1 MARTTT
7 PRGGRDRRR
16 HGLDRLAARL
26 IPLGGFGVLAAISAI
41 FLYLLWATLP
51 LLQEASQTPFGKP
64 GVAQNAAP
72 LLALDSRGDYLIQLD
87 GTGHLTLQALA
98 TGETV
103 FRQALALDGAP
114 PRHAW
119 PVGENGHLYAVL
131 LESGALQFFAL
142 EFPVRVNEGV
152 AERKIRLSYPF
163 GQTPLLLPGGVSGNR
178 LQSFWE
184 ETQLTLAY
192 ISETKGPNGTATLH
206 FLAFD
211 EVELGLPLLPGRHY
225 RYPLARAPERLARR
239 GQQWLFL
246 DYGDRLE
253 AWFARFADSAEPAA
267 SLKLSPATP
276 RALLFGG
283 QTWLLGQA
291 DGTLRRTFPVRDS
304 AGRFRFEDA
313 RPLTLPAAAQRL
325 HAVPGQRRILVTVA
339 GGEHRLLEATSGA
352 TLLALA
358 ADGLQGRFAFNDRGT
373 RVARIAADDTV
384 RAWGIKARHAEL
396 SFQRLWERVWYE
408 GYPAPDFVWQSS
420 GSGPDFEA
428 KFSLTPLLFG
438 TLKAALVAMIFAT
451 PLALGS
457 AIYTAYFMTPGLRG
471 WIKPSIELIAAMP
484 TVILGFL
491 GALWLAPL
499 IEQHLFGTLITLL
512 ALPGLM
518 LGLGWLWGLLSPALR
533 HRVPP
538 GAHALVLMLPLA
550 SALFALYS
558 IAPALESSL
567 FEQSFRLWLD
577 ERWGISFEQR
587 NALIVGLVLGFA
599 ITPTIF
605 SIAEDAIVG
614 VPERLV
620 HGALA
625 LGASRW
631 DALRQ
636 IVLPTASAGI
646 LSALII
652 GLGRA
657 VGETMIVL
665 MVTGNTPY
673 LSPSLFEGMRTFSAN
688 IAIELPEAE
697 VYSTHYRVLFLTAL
711 LLFAMTFLANTAAEV
726 IRGRLRKRYGALA

>member
-1 MARTTT
+1 MALTVI
-7 PRGGRDRRR
+7 PKKGRDQRRQ
-16 HGLDRLAARL
+16 GLDRLAARL

-51 LLQEASQTPFGKP
+51 LLREASQTPFGAT
-64 GVAQNAAP
+64 GAAQSQAP
-72 LLALDSRGDYLIQLD
+72 LLTLDSRGDHLIQLD
-87 GTGHLTLQALA
+87 GAGRLSLQTLTA
-98 TGETV
+98 GETV
-103 FRQALALDGAP
+103 FSEALALGGAP
-114 PRHAW
+114 PRRAW
-119 PVGENGHLYAVL
+119 PVGESGHLYAVL
-131 LESGALQFFAL
+131 LETGAVQFFAL
-142 EFPVRVNEGV
+142 EFPVRFSSG
-152 AERKIRLSYPF
+152 AAQRTIRLSYPF
-163 GQTPLLLPGGVSGNR
+163 GKEPLVLPGGISGDR

-192 ISETKGPNGTATLH
+192 VSETEGPEGAATLH
-206 FLAFD
+206 LLAFD

-225 RYPLARAPERLARR
+225 RYPLPKAPERLARR

-253 AWFARFADSAEPAA
+253 AWFARFADSAEPSATLA
-267 SLKLSPATP
+267 LSPETP

-283 QTWLLGQA
+283 QTWLLGDA
-291 DGTLRRTFPVRDS
+291 KGTLRRTFPVRDG
-304 AGRFRFEDA
+304 AGQFRFEDA
-313 RPLTLPAAAQRL
+313 RPLALPTAAQTL
-325 HAVPGQRRILVTVA
+325 LAVPGQRRILATLA

-358 ADGLQGRFAFNDRGT
+358 ADGAQGRFAFNDRGT
-373 RVARIAADDTV
+373 RIARIAADNTV
-384 RAWGIKARHAEL
+384 RAWGIEAHHAEL
-396 SFQRLWERVWYE
+396 SFHRLWERVWYE
-408 GYPAPDFVWQSS
+408 GYPAPDFIWQSS
-420 GSGPDFEA
+420 GSGADFEA

-438 TLKAALVAMIFAT
+438 TLKAALVAMLFAT

-457 AIYTAYFMTPGLRG
+457 AVYTAYFMSPGLRG

-518 LGLGWLWGLLSPALR
+518 LGLGWLWGLLPPTLR

-550 SALFALYS
+550 AALFALQS
-558 IAPALESSL
+558 LAPALESSL
-567 FEQSFRLWLD
+567 FEQSFRFWLD
-577 ERWGISFEQR
+577 ARWGISFEQR

-614 VPERLV
+614 VPDRLV

-631 DALRQ
+631 DALKQ
-636 IVLPTASAGI
+636 IVLPAASAGI
-646 LSALII
+646 LSALMI

-697 VYSTHYRVLFLTAL
+697 VNSTHYRVLFLTAL

-726 IRGRLRKRYGALA
+726 VRGRLRKRYGALA

>member
-1 MARTTT
+1 MAHPTI
-7 PRGGRDRRR
+7 PRGKRDRRR
-16 HGLDRLAARL
+16 QRLDSLAARL
-26 IPLGGFGVLAAISAI
+26 IPLGGFGVLATISAI
-41 FLYLLWATLP
+41 FIYLLWATLP
-51 LLQEASQTPFGKP
+51 LLREASAEPFGRP
-64 GVAQNAAP
+64 TAIEGEA
-72 LLALDSRGDYLIQLD
+72 LLLTLDSRGDHLIQLQE
-87 GTGHLTLQALA
+87 TGRLTLQALA

-103 FRQALALDGAP
+103 FSETLALPGGP
-114 PRHAW
+114 PRRAW
-119 PVGENGHLYAVL
+119 SVGESGHLYAVL
-131 LESGALQFFAL
+131 LGSGAVQFFAL
-142 EFPVRVNEGV
+142 EFPVRFANGV
-152 AERKIRLSYPF
+152 AQRTLSLSYPF
-163 GQTPLLLPGGVSGNR
+163 GRTPLVLPGGVSGDR

-192 ISETKGPNGTATLH
+192 VSETEG
-206 FLAFD
+206 LAPAYALNLLTFD
-211 EVELGLPLLPGRHY
+211 EVELGLPLLPPRHY
-225 RYPLARAPERLARR
+225 RYPLSAAPERLARR
-239 GQQWLFL
+239 GQQWLYL
-246 DYGDRLE
+246 DYGTRLE

-267 SLKLSPATP
+267 SLPLSPSTP

-283 QTWLLGQA
+283 QTWLLGHG
-291 DGTLRRTFPVRDS
+291 DGTLRRTFPVRDAS
-304 AGRFRFEDA
+304 GQFRFVEA
-313 RPLTLPAAAQRL
+313 EPLSLPEATQALRP
-325 HAVPGQRRILVTVA
+325 VPGQRRVLATLV
-339 GGEHRLLEATSGA
+339 GGEHRLIEATSGA
-352 TLLALA
+352 TLLALP
-358 ADGLQGRFAFNDRGT
+358 ADGPGGRFAFNDRGT
-373 RVARIAADDTV
+373 RVARLAPGNSI
-384 RAWGIKARHAEL
+384 RAWRLDTYHAEL
-396 SFQRLWERVWYE
+396 AFRRLWERVWYE
-408 GYPAPDFVWQSS
+408 GYPAPDFIWQSS
-420 GSGPDFEA
+420 GSGADFEA

-438 TLKAALVAMIFAT
+438 TLKAALVAMLFAT

-499 IEQHLFGTLITLL
+499 VEQHLFGTLITLL

-518 LGLGWLWGLLSPALR
+518 LALGWLWGLLPPSVR

-538 GAHALVLMLPLA
+538 GAHAIVLLLPLA
-550 SALFALYS
+550 GALFALQS
-558 IAPALESSL
+558 FAPTLERHL

-577 ERWGISFEQR
+577 DRWGISFEQR

-636 IVLPTASAGI
+636 IVLPAASAGI
-646 LSALII
+646 LSALMI

-697 VYSTHYRVLFLTAL
+697 VHSTHYRVLFLTAL
-711 LLFAMTFLANTAAEV
+711 LLFAMTFLANTAAEIV
-726 IRGRLRKRYGALA
+726 RGRLRKRYGALA